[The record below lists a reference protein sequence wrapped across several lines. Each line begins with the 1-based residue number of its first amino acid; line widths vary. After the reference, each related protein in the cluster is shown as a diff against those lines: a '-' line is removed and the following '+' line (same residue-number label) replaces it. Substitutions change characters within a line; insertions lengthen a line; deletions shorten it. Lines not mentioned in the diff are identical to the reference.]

1 LVELTGFRHEL
12 RGINCSIATI
22 FKTQTLRQLTLESM
36 QEKDAFEN
44 VENKTPTA
52 ALSRAWSK

>member
-1 LVELTGFRHEL
+1 
-12 RGINCSIATI
+12 
-22 FKTQTLRQLTLESM
+22 M